1 MKKLILSIATIALVG
16 SFAATDVQAI
26 KKNQNSYSYCN
37 GNVKG
42 NINNKGEKIY
52 HVPGGQFY
60 NKTKAEY
67 CFKTTAE
74 AKKAGFRASKR

>member
-1 MKKLILSIATIALVG
+1 MKKLILSVAAIALVG
-16 SFAATDVQAI
+16 SFAATDAFAI
-26 KKNQNSYSYCN
+26 KKNTHSYSYCT
-37 GNVKG
+37 GKIKG
-42 NINNKGEKIY
+42 NINSKGEKIY

-67 CFKTTAE
+67 CFNTTAE